1 MTGDRPR
8 KPARVPGKWIA
19 LGLAIAVHAVFIGV
33 LVFSLQW
40 QNRQP
45 EVVTAEL
52 YAPPSRTANPEPP
65 PVATAPP
72 EPKPEPAPEPKPEPR
87 PEPKPEPKPLPKAE
101 PKPEPPPKA
110 PPTPKVERP
119 DPRAAEIALKAK
131 QEAERKK
138 REQQERERQE
148 AAKKEAAKMEAAKR
162 EAEKKLDEQKRLA
175 ESRERQA
182 REAEALK
189 AQAERENA
197 ARIAREKADA
207 EASALAAARAD
218 YIRRIQAKIKGNVN
232 LPPELAGN
240 PEAIFDVVQLP
251 TGEIIDVT
259 LKKSSGAR
267 AYDDAVQR
275 AIVKSS
281 PLPRPDRAELFQRT
295 LTLKF
300 RPQD

>member
-8 KPARVPGKWIA
+8 NPARVPGKWIA
-19 LGLAIAVHAVFIGV
+19 LGLAIAVHAAFIGV
-33 LVFSLQW
+33 LVFSLRW

-52 YAPPSRTANPEPP
+52 YAPPSRTANPDPP
-65 PVATAPP
+65 PVATVPP
-72 EPKPEPAPEPKPEPR
+72 MPKPVPKPV
-87 PEPKPEPKPLPKAE
+87 PEPKPEPKPEPTPEPEPKPVPKAE
-101 PKPEPPPKA
+101 PKPEPQ
-110 PPTPKVERP
+110 PKVERP
-119 DPRAAEIALKAK
+119 DPRAAEIALKTK

-138 REQQERERQE
+138 REQQEHTRQE
-148 AAKKEAAKMEAAKR
+148 AAKKEAATKEATKR
-162 EAEKKLDEQKRLA
+162 EAEKRQEEQKRLV

-189 AQAERENA
+189 AQAERENL

-207 EASALAAARAD
+207 EASALTAARAD

-267 AYDDAVQR
+267 VYDDAVQR

>member
-1 MTGDRPR
+1 MSSDRPR
-8 KPARVPGKWIA
+8 KPARVPGKWVA

-45 EVVTAEL
+45 EAVTAEL
-52 YAPPSRTANPEPP
+52 YAPPARSANPEPP
-65 PVATAPP
+65 PVATHPP
-72 EPKPEPAPEPKPEPR
+72 EPKPEPVPEPR
-87 PEPKPEPKPLPKAE
+87 PEPKPEPVPEPRPE
-101 PKPEPPPKA
+101 PKPEPPKA
-110 PPTPKVERP
+110 TPVPKVERP

-148 AAKKEAAKMEAAKR
+148 AARKEAAKKEAAKR
-162 EAEKKLDEQKRLA
+162 DAEKKQEEQKRLA

-259 LKKSSGAR
+259 LRKSSGAR

-281 PLPRPDRAELFQRT
+281 PLPRPERAELFQRT